1 MTWANSTNDTS
12 LETIRSEV
20 EGGNL
25 RFNDCYDQ
33 DGVFQASWANVTSCD
48 SEQHSNACGLG
59 SGILS
64 LTKDGMYY

>member
-33 DGVFQASWANVTSCD
+33 DGVFHASWANVTSCD
-48 SEQHSNACGLG
+48 SEQDSNACGLG

-64 LTKDGMYY
+64 LTRDGMYN